1 MPRKKNPDYIFCRE
15 RTKHGGAYYYTKGV
29 GLTIACKY
37 EGIFGKITGWELAIA
52 PSTIYTGT
60 TKEELIS
67 TLHEI
72 WPDLKWHCDKTKDKI
87 VIYTDNIH
95 KVQGFFEDHKTG
107 VVSDDDDGA
116 FDDFYVELDEF
127 FEIRPCDRWMDE
139 KTALGIA
146 TQAQKVIDV
155 FFIPEKYFYITP
167 QQRNRKFLAK
177 AVDDDTAAKSY
188 PTSYETYTTLRK
200 GYFSGLLYKPFT
212 SDPIT
217 EPMLVLD
224 ITSSY
229 IFDLL
234 CCKHVLSSR
243 KRQRDLSMW
252 EYYLSSATKASVG
265 MYDISYCTPRSYVQ
279 CYADVNGVKL
289 EPGEHKV
296 TMVLTSVDMQNLLNL
311 GYIKEVKPIWLYEYE
326 MGSLPKYFLDA
337 LVDSYIAK
345 ATAKDKK
352 EKDIKKPILNGWY
365 GDTIRKYD
373 DEESFNK
380 TRKQPALSPLW
391 GIFTTSYAKKYLLK
405 LALKIESI
413 NGGWY
418 YSDTDSIICK
428 DTPENRE
435 LLEEFNAKIRRI
447 VKRFCEE
454 KGYDFEL
461 LKDLG
466 TFKIEAEI
474 QKLKVWACKT
484 YCYKKNDVKK
494 KGDGEVVLKAAGLV
508 NANVVKDDKLFTL
521 KELDYTKMAFPIV
534 VPAKIS
540 KTGEGYYVE
549 ISPENKAQYYIL
561 RKMLQENNKLLKN
574 KK

>member
-1 MPRKKNPDYIFCRE
+1 MPRKKNLDFIFCRE
-15 RTKHGGAYYYTKGV
+15 REKHSGAYYYTKGV

-52 PSTIYTGT
+52 PSTIYTGA
-60 TKEELIS
+60 TKEELMIK
-67 TLHEI
+67 LHEI
-72 WPDLKWHCDKTKDKI
+72 WPDLNWHSDKTKDK
-87 VIYTDNIH
+87 VAIYTDNIH
-95 KVQGFFEDHKTG
+95 KIQGFFEDHTTG
-107 VVSDDDDGA
+107 S
-116 FDDFYVELDEF
+116 FDDFYIEIDEF
-127 FEIRPCDRWMDE
+127 FEVRPCDRWMDE
-139 KTALGIA
+139 NTALGIA
-146 TQAQKVIDV
+146 IQAQKVIDA

-188 PTSYETYTTLRK
+188 PTSYDTYTTLRK

-212 SDPIT
+212 GYIIE

-234 CCKHVLSSR
+234 CCNHVLSSR

-252 EYYLSSATKASVG
+252 EYYLTSATKASVG
-265 MYDISYCTPRSYVQ
+265 MYEISYCTPRSYVQ
-279 CYADVNGVKL
+279 CYTDVNGVQL

-296 TMVLTSVDMQNLLNL
+296 TMVLTSVDMQNLLDL

-352 EKDIKKPILNGWY
+352 EKAIRKPILNGWY

-373 DEESFNK
+373 DEESFNE
-380 TRKQPALSPLW
+380 TRKHPALSPLW

-405 LALKIESI
+405 LALKVD
-413 NGGWY
+413 GWY

-454 KGYDFEL
+454 KGYDFDI

-474 QKLKVWACKT
+474 TRLKVWACKT
-484 YCYKKNDVKK
+484 YVYKHKSGKVT
-494 KGDGEVVLKAAGLV
+494 LKAAGLV
-508 NANVVKDDKLFTL
+508 KANVVEDDKLFNL

-561 RKMLQENNKLLKN
+561 MKMLQENNKLLK
-574 KK
+574 K